1 MYNKTNFSLRF
12 LYYVAMTLDKKIV
25 VVVLLIIINITISI
39 TASSC
44 LLAPG
49 RASEHFSINTLSVKC
64 PSSAK

>member
-1 MYNKTNFSLRF
+1 MYNKTNFSLRS

-25 VVVLLIIINITISI
+25 LLLLIIINITISI

-49 RASEHFSINTLSVKC
+49 RASEHFSINTLSVKR